1 MRIVHFTG
9 TFLPNVGGAEAVVH
23 NLALAQTR
31 MGHEV
36 YVLNTWGRRK
46 NTIRRYLPYRLLSLP
61 PKYQPNELFKR
72 PLRRMVLRAWLMYL
86 QRCFRFDAWHLHFA
100 YPIGSALP
108 LLQGMGI
115 EPVLTCHGD
124 DVQTEPSVGFG
135 MRLDPEID
143 QEVTRVLRRCKK
155 LVGISSDIRKEFL
168 RTGCA
173 AHRVFDVPNGV
184 SLDRIGSISRPV
196 AVESIRRRY
205 GIRREASIILTV
217 GRNHP
222 IKRYDLIPTIIALL
236 AGAGKDFT
244 WVLVGP
250 GCEPL
255 SEALAARGLTGYLR
269 TVGRV
274 GPCTAH
280 ATGVFSFPSDEVVAF
295 LKAADVFA
303 FPTRMEGLPLVV
315 LEAMAAGLPVVSTA
329 VPGVRDLAEDGV
341 NGFLTPEGDAQ
352 QMAGYLGTLLSNPQ
366 LREEMGARG
375 QQKAA
380 QYDWPLVARRYVD
393 LYCLPCS

>member
-1 MRIVHFTG
+1 
-9 TFLPNVGGAEAVVH
+9 
-23 NLALAQTR
+23 
-31 MGHEV
+31 
-36 YVLNTWGRRK
+36 
-46 NTIRRYLPYRLLSLP
+46 
-61 PKYQPNELFKR
+61 
-72 PLRRMVLRAWLMYL
+72 
-86 QRCFRFDAWHLHFA
+86 
-100 YPIGSALP
+100 
-108 LLQGMGI
+108 
-115 EPVLTCHGD
+115 
-124 DVQTEPSVGFG
+124 

-255 SEALAARGLTGYLR
+255 SEVLAARGLTGYLR